1 MNDSTKE
8 NSPNTVY
15 LLLVGD
21 MEINRKEPEKFFE
34 KVLPEL
40 KKADIRFGG
49 LEASLSDRG
58 SAVQGKI
65 IMRHSPEM
73 IKGYLAGGFDVVA
86 FGSNHCMD
94 YGIDPFLDTLEL
106 LEKNRIQYTGA
117 GRNIH
122 DARRP
127 SIIEKKGTRV
137 GFLSYVLE
145 LPLGWGAHP
154 TKPGVAPLRQD
165 ALFGPPYL
173 NEEELEDMI
182 ADIQKTRPDV
192 DVLVCSYH
200 WGTSQS
206 RTLTLSQKA
215 AAHAAIDAGADLII
229 GQHPHILQG
238 IEVYRGKA
246 IFYALGNFALDHVH
260 PMFKPTVKE
269 SILVKCLIRDKTIH
283 RLSFYPVIIGK
294 DGRPEVLTEKD
305 PGFRNIMGTM
315 ERLSQKLNT
324 KLQFSGGEAVISLR

>member
-1 MNDSTKE
+1 MEGTAKE
-8 NSPNTVY
+8 HSPNTVH
-15 LLLVGD
+15 LVLVGD

-49 LEASLSDRG
+49 LEASLSDKG
-58 SAVQGKI
+58 TPVQGKI
-65 IMRHSPEM
+65 IMRHPPEM

-86 FGSNHCMD
+86 FGSNHCLD
-94 YGIDPFLDTLEL
+94 YGIEPFLDTLAL
-106 LEKNRIQYTGA
+106 LERHGIQYAGA
-117 GRNIH
+117 GRNIQE
-122 DARRP
+122 ARRP
-127 SIIEKKGTRV
+127 AILEKKGTRV

-173 NEEELEDMI
+173 NEEELEDMVE
-182 ADIQKTRPDV
+182 DIRKTRPKV

-215 AAHAAIDAGADLII
+215 AAHTAIDAGADLII

-246 IFYALGNFALDHVH
+246 IFYALGNFALDHLH

-269 SILVKCLIRDKTIH
+269 SILVKCLIRDKAVH
-283 RLSFYPVIIGK
+283 QLSFYPVIIGE
-294 DGRPEVLTEKD
+294 DGRPEILTGKD
-305 PGFRNIMGTM
+305 PRHGHILGTLQKIS
-315 ERLSQKLNT
+315 EKLNT
-324 KLQFSGGEAVISLR
+324 RLQFSGDEAIVLLR